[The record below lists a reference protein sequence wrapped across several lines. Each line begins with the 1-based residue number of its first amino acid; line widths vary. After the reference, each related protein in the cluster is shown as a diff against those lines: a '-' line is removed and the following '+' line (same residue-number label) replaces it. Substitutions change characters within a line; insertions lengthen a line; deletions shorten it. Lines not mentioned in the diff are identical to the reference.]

1 VRLIERHGGTSAV
14 LTLGPPEAEAQLRDA
29 MALGVDRAILL
40 ETGGADW
47 DPMATASAIGRTI
60 LDQETAG
67 GTFDLVLFGNES
79 ADAGGHQVGV
89 RVAHALDRPCVTG
102 VKAIDVDEGR
112 VVARREVLG
121 GWEVFEL
128 PVPAVLTVKEGLN
141 LPRYP
146 SLPGR
151 LKAKK
156 GPLERITPEHT
167 PGGQRKIRLLDAP
180 DRGKAVDVL
189 GSGPEAAPMV
199 VEVLRK
205 IGVL

>member
-1 VRLIERHGGTSAV
+1 
-14 LTLGPPEAEAQLRDA
+14 
-29 MALGVDRAILL
+29 
-40 ETGGADW
+40 
-47 DPMATASAIGRTI
+47 
-60 LDQETAG
+60 
-67 GTFDLVLFGNES
+67 VLFGNES

-89 RVAHALDRPCVTG
+89 RVAHALGRPCVTG
-102 VKAIDVDEGR
+102 VKAIDVDEER
-112 VVARREVLG
+112 VVARREVHG

-128 PVPAVLTVKEGLN
+128 PLPAVLTVKEGLN

-189 GSGPEAAPMV
+189 GSGPEAAPRV